1 MFSVP
6 LCPVS
11 LNGRSPVPKITN
23 PWQNVELV
31 IDFWVNCCGD
41 NLDMR
46 KCISNGVNS
55 YRIEMIVTAVLH
67 TDKEMFYLTLP

>member
-1 MFSVP
+1 MKFV
-6 LCPVS
+6 V
-11 LNGRSPVPKITN
+11 N
-23 PWQNVELV
+23 
-31 IDFWVNCCGD
+31 FWVNCCGD